1 MIPSPYS
8 FTFEPLFLALAIV
21 AGVLYFRAARAAPE
35 LPPRWRQTVFAA
47 GLVMIAASVNSPLET
62 LAAHYSLLMH
72 LLQNVIIADWA
83 PPLLILGLTPAMRRA
98 VAARGGAALWALT
111 RPKIALPVWLVGW
124 YGIHLAVVYDFAL
137 ENQWALN
144 LEHALLI
151 FIGLVFW
158 WPVFSDAPHHPPTI
172 GRTAYV
178 LVGFVG
184 SAFLGL
190 ALTFSGSAF
199 YDFYERAPRIW
210 GLSPVQD
217 QNFGGILMTSEQAL
231 VFLAATAYLL
241 IRLFHEEEAREKA
254 QRERDRAFVNELQ
267 ERDRDAKRS
276 HRSPGS

>member
-21 AGVLYFRAARAAPE
+21 AGGLYFRAARAAAE
-35 LPPRWRQTVFAA
+35 PPSRWRQTVFAA
-47 GLVMIAASVNSPLET
+47 GLLMIALSLNSPLET

-72 LLQNVIIADWA
+72 LFQNVIIADWA
-83 PPLLILGLTPAMRRA
+83 PPLLILGLTPSMRRA
-98 VAARGGAALWALT
+98 VAARGGTAMRVLT
-111 RPKIALPVWLVGW
+111 RPKVALPVWLVGW
-124 YGIHLAVVYDFAL
+124 YVIHLALVYDFAL
-137 ENQWALN
+137 QNPWALN

-151 FIGLVFW
+151 LIGLVFW
-158 WPVFSDAPHHPPTI
+158 WTVFSDVPHQLATV

-178 LVGFVG
+178 LAGFVG

-199 YDFYERAPRIW
+199 YDTYERAPRIW
-210 GLSPVQD
+210 GLSPIQD

-241 IRLFHEEEAREKA
+241 IRLFHEEEAREHA
-254 QRERDRAFVNELQ
+254 QRERDQALVDDLR
-267 ERDRDAKRS
+267 ERDQNSPRS
-276 HRSPGS
+276 HR